1 VQFTIE
7 KSQLTVDSHQGA
19 AIDSEP
25 TTAVVEASD
34 SEDAVFKYL
43 AEESSELMSHVH
55 PLWGAESVATVRK
68 DDALYMLRIYP
79 N

>member
-7 KSQLTVDSHQGA
+7 KSQLTVERHHA
-19 AIDSEP
+19 AVGLERAKAI
-25 TTAVVEASD
+25 VEAAD
-34 SEDAVFKYL
+34 LDEAMQKYL
-43 AEESSELMSHVH
+43 AEESSELMSQVR
-55 PLWGAESVATVRK
+55 PLRGAESVATVRK